1 VFWECRGN
9 SILSYVLNY
18 EEVFAFYRCVNE
30 LKCITAKSRL
40 RSASVCFRIIGI
52 KLQSKKPGGKITIKI
67 SEVKT
72 QLSFIFFISSFE
84 EQVVCAGR
92 RRSCSLLVCGL
103 VARLRWSSHL
113 VAAIS
118 WKRSFFFLHC
128 TALHCTALTTLRK
141 PQGWHTDV
149 FRALASSWLR
159 PPNAKQT
166 SSDGARRRVKSRA
179 WPVDLMVRYNVTF
192 IRVVADS
199 TVRGC
204 LLCGV

>member
-1 VFWECRGN
+1 M
-9 SILSYVLNY
+9 
-18 EEVFAFYRCVNE
+18 
-30 LKCITAKSRL
+30 
-40 RSASVCFRIIGI
+40 
-52 KLQSKKPGGKITIKI
+52 
-67 SEVKT
+67 
-72 QLSFIFFISSFE
+72 
-84 EQVVCAGR
+84 
-92 RRSCSLLVCGL
+92 
-103 VARLRWSSHL
+103 
-113 VAAIS
+113 
-118 WKRSFFFLHC
+118 
-128 TALHCTALTTLRK
+128 
-141 PQGWHTDV
+141 DV

>member
-18 EEVFAFYRCVNE
+18 EEVFTFYRCFNE
-30 LKCITAKSRL
+30 LKCITAKSSL
-40 RSASVCFRIIGI
+40 RSVSVCFEIIGI

-67 SEVKT
+67 SDRGKNT
-72 QLSFIFFISSFE
+72 IIFYFFISSFE

-118 WKRSFFFLHC
+118 WKRSFFSPAPHRLLYVNHKGGTWTC
-128 TALHCTALTTLRK
+128 SERSPLAGYALRT
-141 PQGWHTDV
+141 
-149 FRALASSWLR
+149 
-159 PPNAKQT
+159 PNKRVPMELG
-166 SSDGARRRVKSRA
+166 GA
-179 WPVDLMVRYNVTF
+179 
-192 IRVVADS
+192 
-199 TVRGC
+199 
-204 LLCGV
+204 